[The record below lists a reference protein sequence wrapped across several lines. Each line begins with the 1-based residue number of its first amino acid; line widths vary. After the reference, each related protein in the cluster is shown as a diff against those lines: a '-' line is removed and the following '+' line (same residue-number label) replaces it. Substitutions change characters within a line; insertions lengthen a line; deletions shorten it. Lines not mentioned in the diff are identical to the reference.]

1 MISWF
6 CHSQDTEDYKSHAIA
21 PVFSEFTE
29 NHIEQ
34 GKKSGSEIFFK
45 FYAFLKICFC
55 LHLLQNIGYI
65 PRVVQYILE
74 PILYPIF

>member
-34 GKKSGSEIFFK
+34 GKKSGSEIFFN
-45 FYAFLKICFC
+45 FMHF
-55 LHLLQNIGYI
+55 
-65 PRVVQYILE
+65 
-74 PILYPIF
+74 